1 MTRLFFGSCEPAP
14 STNSAGSRPLVK
26 AGSAGPSL
34 WQPSIFRPASLCR
47 SSGHCCPALS
57 GGYSQHAEQADCPGL
72 WGEMRPSPES
82 RFNARSSHA
91 VSGSVSDPLPPKYN
105 RRRLSACGGILC
117 FRFICLWQ
125 RYDER
130 RAFAHFAFYL
140 DIPFHAHHHML
151 YNGKSQPGAA
161 GGAAA
166 PFIHTIK
173 ALEQP

>member
-1 MTRLFFGSCEPAP
+1 MADQAFSALLRYADHLGIATLRYPVDIRNTPSRRIALAFGGKCDR
-14 STNSAGSRPLVK
+14 T
-26 AGSAGPSL
+26 
-34 WQPSIFRPASLCR
+34 
-47 SSGHCCPALS
+47 
-57 GGYSQHAEQADCPGL
+57 
-72 WGEMRPSPES
+72 PES

-140 DIPFHAHHHML
+140 NIPFHAHYHML
-151 YNGKSQPGAA
+151 YNGKPQPGAA

-166 PFIHTIK
+166 SFIHAVK
-173 ALEQP
+173 ALEQPRDTPFPQCQCRYR